1 MEREPHAAAYRA
13 HRALSILSSPRA
25 IASPLIL
32 SLCLSQGPRETRN
45 GRRGVRFCECKC
57 VRFYDF
63 EWVHLCDCE
72 WRAFLRLRARAL
84 LRLATANA
92 CTFATASACVF
103 TTANTGVFA
112 TASGRC
118 RTLLSKD
125 VKPNCLRLT
134 RRAGSSATS
143 DVAIERRFVAISCG
157 FRARPRFIACG
168 ATRD

>member
-1 MEREPHAAAYRA
+1 MFESRAEGNEKWAAG
-13 HRALSILSSPRA
+13 RALLRV
-25 IASPLIL
+25 
-32 SLCLSQGPRETRN
+32 QM
-45 GRRGVRFCECKC
+45 
-57 VRFYDF
+57 
-63 EWVHLCDCE
+63 
-72 WRAFLRLRARAL
+72 RAFLRLRMGAPLRLRMACVFTTASACTFCDCGMRALLPLRARAL

-134 RRAGSSATS
+134 RRAGSSANFRRRDREAFRRYLMWFPREASIYRVWRDKGRHS
-143 DVAIERRFVAISCG
+143 DGNA
-157 FRARPRFIACG
+157 AR
-168 ATRD
+168 